1 MAIKAVTPTETTET
15 PETSAAPVEAPNTL
29 ALDFTDDELRTLLAF
44 AKRRGFTNATS
55 YLKQLVDIDAHKHDD
70 DLPFMEDTPDEWILA
85 DLREAFLELLSGEPG
100 IPAEEA
106 LAQLRAE
113 FPNE

>member
-70 DLPFMEDTPDEWILA
+70 DLPFMEDTPDEWVIDGLINGLRQALRGEGRPAREVLA
-85 DLREAFLELLSGEPG
+85 E
-100 IPAEEA
+100 
-106 LAQLRAE
+106 LRAE
-113 FPNE
+113 RDNE

>member
-1 MAIKAVTPTETTET
+1 MTLPDPPTTDIAADAP
-15 PETSAAPVEAPNTL
+15 PELPDTL

-70 DLPFMEDTPDEWILA
+70 DLPFMEDTPDEWVIDGLINGLRQALRGEGRPAREVLA
-85 DLREAFLELLSGEPG
+85 E
-100 IPAEEA
+100 
-106 LAQLRAE
+106 LRAE
-113 FPNE
+113 RDNE